1 MRDEEDLELDEEE
14 IEEKEELTQEEED
27 LQGILAELGT
37 ARNVTMSLYRT
48 GSGRKLAFLFS
59 CQPSDYSLGELQ
71 ERLRDEYDGG
81 DFRIQVRKGSKLMV
95 NQGLSVEAPKKLKE
109 YEKPKENNNDI
120 VALIA
125 TMNENSRQSSDD
137 MRTLMMKQS
146 QDNMNMVLKMMEI
159 QAQNNNQK
167 DSGPDMFTMLATFK
181 ELFGDKK
188 EDPMNTFLK
197 GLEFGKELGSG
208 NEDILTTAVKTFGKP
223 IADMVEHFNQASPI
237 PAPAASRQQ
246 MKPQKPQQQIENKP
260 APNNAPENQAEGQDE
275 VLLKLLELKPYIN
288 MLVVAASQDAD
299 IDTYANMV
307 LDQVDNNTLYQV
319 LNNNEYWDK
328 FFIVV
333 QPANQFRQWF
343 EDLRVTVLDYLNQ
356 DSEDGDLD
364 EENGHVSEQVKSSE
378 DNNGE
383 EISNASESLPGDDST
398 GNADTSA

>member
-48 GSGRKLAFLFS
+48 GSGRKLVFLFG
-59 CQPSDYSLGELQ
+59 CQPSDYTLGELQ

-95 NQGLSVEAPKKLKE
+95 NQGLSVEAPKKPKE

-159 QAQNNNQK
+159 QAQNNNHK
-167 DSGPDMFTMLATFK
+167 DNGTDMLTMLATFK
-181 ELFGDKK
+181 DLFENKK

-208 NEDILTTAVKTFGKP
+208 NDDILTAAVKTFGKP

-237 PAPAASRQQ
+237 PAPPKARQQ
-246 MKPQKPQQQIENKP
+246 IQPQKPQQIENKP
-260 APNNAPENQAEGQDE
+260 APNDTTENQTERQDE

-288 MLVVAASQDAD
+288 MLVVAASQNAD

-307 LDQVDNNTLYQV
+307 LDQVDNNTLLQV

-328 FFIVV
+328 FFVVV

-343 EDLRVTVLDYLNQ
+343 EDLRLCVLDYLNQ
-356 DSEDGDLD
+356 DSESDDLD
-364 EENGHVSEQVKSSE
+364 EDNGHVSEQVASNE
-378 DNNGE
+378 GNHRE
-383 EISNASESLPGDDST
+383 AISDAPESLSGDDSP
-398 GNADTSA
+398 GKEGTSA